1 MPPSAER
8 RAKNQIDRAAA
19 QTSFACLGQTRRVC
33 RRRLRRPPPTH
44 NFETVFGLRKEK
56 AMKLFGPKNKTG
68 RGAATVQTARSVTP
82 SSFIQGF
89 PTPLSKPEFAV
100 FDAMRSSVPI
110 IDSAIEKIIRL
121 IGKFEVECESA
132 AATRALSHFLEK
144 VKTGPCSAGMVS
156 FLTAYID
163 SLLMYGSAAGEMVI
177 GEKSGKILGLYNAD
191 IRCLEMKYGT
201 NPLEAKL
208 YTKDAVTGQSLPIPH
223 PERILLSAINTSP
236 ASPNGR
242 SMLEGLPFVSSIL
255 MKIYSSIGTNWE
267 RAGNL
272 RYAVTYNPDP
282 ASADCGSAEAEE
294 LAKEWQ
300 KAMNDSS
307 QVRDFVAVGDVKI
320 KVIGSDGPILDSEI
334 PVRQMLEQIVA
345 KCGIPPFLFG
355 LSWSTT
361 ERMSSQQ
368 ADILTSELEYYRNIL
383 APVISKICSEFLFRE
398 GFGTDHKIIWNE
410 ICLQDEVELARA
422 RLYKAQAE
430 KLEKENS
437 L

>member
-1 MPPSAER
+1 
-8 RAKNQIDRAAA
+8 
-19 QTSFACLGQTRRVC
+19 
-33 RRRLRRPPPTH
+33 
-44 NFETVFGLRKEK
+44 
-56 AMKLFGPKNKTG
+56 MKLFGPKNKTG
-68 RGAATVQTARSVTP
+68 RGAATVQTARNVTP
-82 SSFIQGF
+82 SSIIQGF
-89 PTPLSKPEFAV
+89 HTPLSKPEFAV

-110 IDSAIEKIIRL
+110 IDSAIEKLIRL

-132 AATRALSHFLEK
+132 AATRALNHFFEN
-144 VKTGPCSAGMVS
+144 VKTGPCSAGMAS

-177 GEKSGKILGLYNAD
+177 GEKSGRILGLYNAD
-191 IRCLEMKYGT
+191 VRCLEMKYGN
-201 NPLEAKL
+201 NPLEATL
-208 YTKDAVTGQSLPIPH
+208 YTSDGTRSYPVLH

-255 MKIYSSIGTNWE
+255 MKIYSSIGSNWE

-282 ASADCGSAEAEE
+282 SAADCGGSEADE

-300 KAMNDSS
+300 KAMNDNSK
-307 QVRDFVAVGDVKI
+307 VRDFVAVGDVKI

-345 KCGIPPFLFG
+345 RSGIPPFLFG

-368 ADILTSELEYYRNIL
+368 ADILTSELEYYRSIL
-383 APVISKICSEFLFRE
+383 TPMISKICREFLYRE
-398 GFGTDHKIIWNE
+398 GFGTSHKIIWND
-410 ICLQDEVELARA
+410 ISLQDEVELAKA